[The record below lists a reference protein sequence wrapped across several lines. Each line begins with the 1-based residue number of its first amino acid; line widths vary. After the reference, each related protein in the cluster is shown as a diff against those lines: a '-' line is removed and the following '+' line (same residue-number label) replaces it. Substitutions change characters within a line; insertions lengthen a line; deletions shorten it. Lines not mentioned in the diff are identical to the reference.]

1 MQELM
6 DITIILGASLMATV
20 ISRRI
25 GIPVVVGQILTGIIF
40 DAEYVGRYSWHPYF
54 KIFG

>member
-25 GIPVVVGQILTGIIF
+25 GIPVVVGQILIGIIF